1 MADSYQP
8 LLNAEVV
15 VANAEAIEFTWN
27 TKQCKGNELHFAA
40 LQGDLQEVIK
50 ILSKRDDEK
59 ATKTLQKA
67 PKAAEICNSRFTF
80 PMLAS
85 EKDGMGGE
93 GKLSQLQLVEG
104 TGQAIHLAAS
114 RGHLEVVKELL
125 ASKASLTDSVTRDGH
140 EHYDVLFAALFGAH
154 EDMIQF
160 ILSQVPADPQLDKN
174 LKFGARHPLH
184 VAFQVGSPS
193 IVLRVRRWMLQ
204 SNVTETDLALSSK
217 CKGAPLKYGIDGRR
231 MKLQDLILC
240 ADTTALS
247 LRVFMSD
254 CPRAVPLFLKRLQKL
269 SRVNRVLEEAN
280 ITSRDVGRLLEQ
292 CSPAALSILEA
303 CTVVPAYPHEYPLPS
318 EVNFAPHD
326 WPELIWNLL
335 NRGDRTR
342 EVLTFLEVE
351 KEWTFDEAK
360 HKSPS
365 WHDKLVCAVQE
376 QGWLRLFLPPS
387 GGIADA
393 EICVCLIP
401 DLLTPDVFAA
411 LASAETDLNVFANR
425 TVAYMIAHV
434 FENYA
439 GKISMIR
446 SMMSSWALILLA
458 CHSWSTRHLDSDEEL
473 PEVALVAVRFLSAQG
488 IVDLTWESMEFFG
501 WWCRGEPG
509 RYFQAENASDWLSAL
524 VLTYFWINPRCRL
537 VLVLT
542 ILISWLR
549 LTRVA
554 GCCAPIGRELVPF
567 TRLFWGL
574 GPVLYIAYIAF
585 GAYSHAF
592 FSLQGGDIDL
602 SLYSSFVML
611 ITAGMPGQPKEDPL
625 ECILLVLAV
634 AVFTVIVLNIFIG
647 VIGEQYSRLK
657 EESVL
662 SFRQQRAQI
671 CLGYMIRKPFIRFD
685 CCSHLVSRVVILTSV
700 ILGVALQVHSAWYGS
715 YFPELEGV
723 VYTLLLVLMLTTA
736 FQSPLALPK
745 CSSSPSYE
753 PGKFF
758 WFCCQAEDQ
767 MADTELQELTIDFE

>member
-1 MADSYQP
+1 
-8 LLNAEVV
+8 
-15 VANAEAIEFTWN
+15 
-27 TKQCKGNELHFAA
+27 
-40 LQGDLQEVIK
+40 
-50 ILSKRDDEK
+50 
-59 ATKTLQKA
+59 
-67 PKAAEICNSRFTF
+67 
-80 PMLAS
+80 
-85 EKDGMGGE
+85 
-93 GKLSQLQLVEG
+93 
-104 TGQAIHLAAS
+104 
-114 RGHLEVVKELL
+114 
-125 ASKASLTDSVTRDGH
+125 
-140 EHYDVLFAALFGAH
+140 
-154 EDMIQF
+154 MIQF

-318 EVNFAPHD
+318 E
-326 WPELIWNLL
+326 
-335 NRGDRTR
+335 
-342 EVLTFLEVE
+342 
-351 KEWTFDEAK
+351 
-360 HKSPS
+360 
-365 WHDKLVCAVQE
+365 

-425 TVAYMIAHV
+425 TVA
-434 FENYA
+434 
-439 GKISMIR
+439 
-446 SMMSSWALILLA
+446 
-458 CHSWSTRHLDSDEEL
+458 
-473 PEVALVAVRFLSAQG
+473 
-488 IVDLTWESMEFFG
+488 
-501 WWCRGEPG
+501 
-509 RYFQAENASDWLSAL
+509 YFQAENASDWLSAL

-592 FSLQGGDIDL
+592 FSLQVHRKVLPLEGDGSIVVLPMRLRRGDPNGD
-602 SLYSSFVML
+602 SSRAWFSVHL
-611 ITAGMPGQPKEDPL
+611 GKQAPKQPPSRPEIFESEGTPAPPGDPL
-625 ECILLVLAV
+625 AMERC
-634 AVFTVIVLNIFIG
+634 
-647 VIGEQYSRLK
+647 
-657 EESVL
+657 
-662 SFRQQRAQI
+662 
-671 CLGYMIRKPFIRFD
+671 
-685 CCSHLVSRVVILTSV
+685 
-700 ILGVALQVHSAWYGS
+700 
-715 YFPELEGV
+715 
-723 VYTLLLVLMLTTA
+723 
-736 FQSPLALPK
+736 
-745 CSSSPSYE
+745 
-753 PGKFF
+753 
-758 WFCCQAEDQ
+758 
-767 MADTELQELTIDFE
+767 TELRVAPECPGVKDDSWHQLTRAAPRCQCWDLRFCWRLPWRSLEQWLREAQGTDRRVAWGMSAVGRAPEPYRPTGSTHSETDYASWRDARVER